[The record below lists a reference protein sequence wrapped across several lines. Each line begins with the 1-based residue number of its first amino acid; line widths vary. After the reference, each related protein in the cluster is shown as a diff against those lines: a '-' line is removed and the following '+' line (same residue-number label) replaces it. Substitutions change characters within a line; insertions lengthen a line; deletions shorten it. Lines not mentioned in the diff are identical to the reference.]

1 MSLPISNLKSAD
13 TILHLTLYK
22 TAKRFP
28 RAFVKFHVLSTSQ
41 AVREFILTLE
51 SQSAMPPR
59 LCRSISPFLRFNEQL
74 AHARNGRNTSDEL
87 KLASGVSKSSI
98 RYVSTSP
105 EGWIGSASKSEG
117 RARWRGSVRAG
128 RWRENEAVGGV
139 ASGQHTWPT
148 LLR

>member
-1 MSLPISNLKSAD
+1 MPPWLCAEV
-13 TILHLTLYK
+13 
-22 TAKRFP
+22 FP
-28 RAFVKFHVLSTSQ
+28 RFRALTSNWHTP
-41 AVREFILTLE
+41 ETDE
-51 SQSAMPPR
+51 TP
-59 LCRSISPFLRFNEQL
+59 
-74 AHARNGRNTSDEL
+74 SDEL

-105 EGWIGSASKSEG
+105 EGWIDCASEPEG
-117 RARWRGSVRAG
+117 ARERGSVRAG